1 MEVAVRGFSVVLAVG
16 VVIAAV
22 AGCSSPPAAPQRLS
36 PSIPGDPLDLT
47 GFVAQPCGLVNAQQ
61 LARYYIAAPATT
73 KLPWCVWVPADTTG
87 LTYQASVDTSSG
99 GLESLYEHRTTV
111 GGFDPAD
118 VHSYPAIHRDARG
131 GHCTVQVGVADDTL
145 LSVTIDATNP
155 KLSVHQDPC
164 AEADRFAGSIIG
176 YQGHRAP

>member
-1 MEVAVRGFSVVLAVG
+1 MRGSTIALAVG
-16 VVIAAV
+16 VVTAV
-22 AGCSSPPAAPQRLS
+22 MAGCSSPPAAPQRVS

-47 GFVAQPCGLVNAQQ
+47 AFIAKPCELLNPQQ
-61 LARYYIAAPATT
+61 LGRYYIAAPGTT
-73 KLPWCVWVPADTTG
+73 TLPWCVWVPADTTG

-99 GLESLYEHRTTV
+99 GLESLYQHRTTV
-111 GGFDPAD
+111 TGFDPAD

-131 GHCTVQVGVADDTL
+131 GHCTVQVGVANDTL
-145 LSVTIDATNP
+145 LSVTIDATNLR
-155 KLSVHQDPC
+155 LSVYQDPC